1 MSLYIPPA
9 FMLSDQ
15 AAIDQIMADHPF
27 ATLITPIDDDA
38 MISHVPIL
46 AQRDEQG
53 ALILHFHLARA
64 NPHVQALGGGRPAI
78 AVFHG
83 PHTYISPQYYQS
95 RQEVPTWNYIT
106 VHATGRPMELNRD
119 ASDKLLT
126 RLTGAFE
133 SGANRWQMDEVAPDR
148 MDRLH
153 GALQGFVMP
162 VTRLEAKA
170 KLSQNKSNDDRAGV
184 VKALALSDKTEDQ
197 ALAKAMTTG
206 A

>member
-1 MSLYIPPA
+1 MTLYIPPA
-9 FMLSDQ
+9 FALKDQ
-15 AAIDQIMADHPF
+15 AMIDQIMADYPF
-27 ATLITPIDDDA
+27 ATLITPMDDDA
-38 MISHVPIL
+38 LISHVPIL

-53 ALILHFHLARA
+53 ELVLHFHLARA
-64 NPHVQALGGGRPAI
+64 NPHVQALRDGRVAI

-106 VHATGRPMELNRD
+106 VHAYGRPDALDRD
-119 ASDKLLT
+119 HSDDLLA
-126 RLTGAFE
+126 RLTGIFE
-133 SGANRWQMDEVAPDR
+133 SGPNHWHMDEVAPER

-184 VKALALSDKTEDQ
+184 IKALSMSENTDDQ
-197 ALAKAMTTG
+197 ALVKAMMTG